1 MVDFD
6 GSFVDAASMSTV
18 NEIVHAAMGL
28 GTSERTVIAMMMLD
42 SLPEDADEP
51 EDILAEALR
60 RDAEMEAG
68 LVKALTYEEFMAGIQ
83 RPEQAA

>member
-1 MVDFD
+1 
-6 GSFVDAASMSTV
+6 MSTV

-28 GTSERTVIAMMMLD
+28 GKSERTVIAMMMLD
-42 SLPEDADEP
+42 SLPEDAEEP

-60 RDAEMEAG
+60 RDAEMETG

>member
-1 MVDFD
+1 
-6 GSFVDAASMSTV
+6 MSTV

-28 GTSERTVIAMMMLD
+28 GRSERTAIAMMMLD
-42 SLPEDADEP
+42 SLPDDAEEP

-68 LVKALTYEEFMAGIQ
+68 LVKPLSYEEFMARIQ
-83 RPEQAA
+83 RPGQAA

>member
-1 MVDFD
+1 
-6 GSFVDAASMSTV
+6 MSTV

-28 GTSERTVIAMMMLD
+28 GKSERTAIAMMMLD
-42 SLPEDADEP
+42 SLPDDAEEP

-68 LVKALTYEEFMAGIQ
+68 LVKPLSYEEFMEKIQ
-83 RPEQAA
+83 RPGQAA

>member
-1 MVDFD
+1 MV
-6 GSFVDAASMSTV
+6 GSMSTV

-28 GTSERTVIAMMMLD
+28 GRSERTAIAMMMLD
-42 SLPEDADEP
+42 SLPDDTEEP

-68 LVKALTYEEFMAGIQ
+68 LVKPLSYDELLAKIQ
-83 RPEQAA
+83 RPGRAA

>member
-1 MVDFD
+1 MVE
-6 GSFVDAASMSTV
+6 SMSTV

-28 GTSERTVIAMMMLD
+28 GRSERTAIAMMMLD
-42 SLPEDADEP
+42 SLPDDTEEP

-68 LVKALTYEEFMAGIQ
+68 LVKPLSYDELLAKIQ
-83 RPEQAA
+83 RPGRAA

>member
-1 MVDFD
+1 
-6 GSFVDAASMSTV
+6 MSTV

-28 GTSERTVIAMMMLD
+28 GKSERTAIAMMMLD
-42 SLPEDADEP
+42 SLPDDAEEP

-68 LVKALTYEEFMAGIQ
+68 LVTPLSYEEFMARVQ
-83 RPEQAA
+83 RPSQAA

>member
-1 MVDFD
+1 
-6 GSFVDAASMSTV
+6 MSTV

-28 GTSERTVIAMMMLD
+28 GKSERTAIAMMILD
-42 SLPEDADEP
+42 SLPGDAEEP

-68 LVKALTYEEFMAGIQ
+68 LVKPLSYEEFMTRIQ
-83 RPEQAA
+83 RPGQAA

>member
-1 MVDFD
+1 
-6 GSFVDAASMSTV
+6 MSTV

-42 SLPEDADEP
+42 SLPEDADES

-60 RDAEMEAG
+60 RDAEMETG

>member
-1 MVDFD
+1 
-6 GSFVDAASMSTV
+6 MSTV

-28 GTSERTVIAMMMLD
+28 GRSERTAIAMMMLD
-42 SLPEDADEP
+42 SLPDDTEEP

-68 LVKALTYEEFMAGIQ
+68 LVKPLSYDELLAKIQ
-83 RPEQAA
+83 RPGRAA

>member
-1 MVDFD
+1 
-6 GSFVDAASMSTV
+6 MSSV

-28 GTSERTVIAMMMLD
+28 GKSERTAIAMMILD
-42 SLPEDADEP
+42 SLPGDAEEP

-68 LVKALTYEEFMAGIQ
+68 LVKPLSYEEFMTRIQ
-83 RPEQAA
+83 RPGQAA

>member
-1 MVDFD
+1 
-6 GSFVDAASMSTV
+6 MSTV

-28 GTSERTVIAMMMLD
+28 GTSERTAIAMMMLD
-42 SLPEDADEP
+42 SLPDGAEEP

-68 LVKALTYEEFMAGIQ
+68 LVKPLTYEEFMAGIQ
-83 RPEQAA
+83 WPGKTA

>member
-28 GTSERTVIAMMMLD
+28 GKSERTVIMMMLD
-42 SLPEDADEP
+42 SLPEDAEEP

-60 RDAEMEAG
+60 RDAEMETG